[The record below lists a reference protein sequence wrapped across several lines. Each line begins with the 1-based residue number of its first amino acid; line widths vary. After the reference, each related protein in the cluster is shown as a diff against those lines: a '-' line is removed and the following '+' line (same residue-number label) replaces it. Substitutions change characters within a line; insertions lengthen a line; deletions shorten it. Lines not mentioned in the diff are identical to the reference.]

1 MKNYSTEQSGR
12 SMIEMLGVLAIVGV
26 LSVAGIAGYSK
37 AMAKFKTNKL
47 VDQITSLSSSVR
59 TMFSGVGT
67 YENLT
72 QANAFNLGLVP
83 EDATKVCAGS
93 WSEGCIKH
101 ALNGDLDVHT
111 GSDIRTFYI
120 TVNGLTKDAC
130 SALVSSDWGGPTSVA
145 KVAASGVE
153 MTSQSEDGVS
163 PSEGAS
169 SIISEAA
176 KCTCTTTSCAVQIT
190 YY

>member
-59 TMFSGVGT
+59 TMFSGAGT
-67 YENLT
+67 YAGLNT
-72 QANAFNLGLVP
+72 TSAYNLGLIP
-83 EDATKVCAGS
+83 EDATKTCGS
-93 WSEGCIKH
+93 TFSTGCVIH
-101 ALNGDLDVHT
+101 ALNGSLDVQAAT
-111 GSDIRTFYI
+111 TTNTNDTFKI
-120 TVNGLTKDAC
+120 TISNLTRDAC
-130 SALVSSDWGGPTSVA
+130 ASLAASDWGGPTSVA
-145 KVAASGVE
+145 LVGAGGAGSVTKTVSAGANPIETAAACSCGAGTGCVVA
-153 MTSQSEDGVS
+153 
-163 PSEGAS
+163 
-169 SIISEAA
+169 
-176 KCTCTTTSCAVQIT
+176 IT